1 LSKFANQYDLINH
14 AKAFIKKRMDALEKD
29 VEHCVKTKPYAP
41 FPALIYYFSN
51 IDLLGA
57 LFAGRADMAAPT
69 TQRSKKYSSTQ
80 QSKKYMIDFMGYN
93 EEQSTL
99 LQCIFRY
106 KLVHL
111 AEPLLSVIE
120 YKSRLIAWKYNHYNT
135 VNHLIFVPANT
146 TNNKIQLTTNWDV
159 QFNEIFEISILGL
172 AEDII
177 NSVYKTNGYIES
189 LQKDN
194 SLQSHFENAIED
206 IHSMIKVSISSN
218 GVMNCQKL

>member
-1 LSKFANQYDLINH
+1 LTRRRILFSKDNIST
-14 AKAFIKKRMDALEKD
+14 IGI
-29 VEHCVKTKPYAP
+29 PSSS
-41 FPALIYYFSN
+41 FPALIYCFSN

-57 LFAGRADMAAPT
+57 LYAGSADTAVPT

-80 QSKKYMIDFMGYN
+80 QSKKYMMDFMGYN

-99 LQCIFRY
+99 LQCIFRH

-135 VNHLIFVPANT
+135 VNHLIFVPAIT
-146 TNNKIQLTTNWDV
+146 TNNKTQITANWEV
-159 QFNEIFEISILGL
+159 QFDEIFEISILGL
-172 AEDII
+172 TKDII
-177 NSVYKTNGYIES
+177 NSVYKTSGYIES

-194 SLQSHFENAIED
+194 ALQSHFENAIKD
-206 IHSMIKVSISSN
+206 IHSMIKISINSN
-218 GVMNCQKL
+218 GVMKC